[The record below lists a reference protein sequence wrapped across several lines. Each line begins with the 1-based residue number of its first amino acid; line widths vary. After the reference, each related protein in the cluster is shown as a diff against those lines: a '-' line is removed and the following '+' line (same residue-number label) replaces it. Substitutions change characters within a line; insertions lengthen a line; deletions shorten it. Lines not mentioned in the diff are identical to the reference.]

1 MTKNDFFQLMASAG
15 ISPALRKL
23 PAEEPGVQLLLG
35 RIERLRKNLNAGQAT
50 TESAYIERNQIA
62 FALMHWLKDGPPEES
77 PEYGEGLKEI
87 SNQLR
92 GLFGI
97 SAEEEAAAL
106 AAGEGSRRLAEEA
119 RAKYLQSLPEDDLSP
134 LPQGTLSGTNEI
146 RQLVG
151 QSELALAL
159 RHLLAHAEGTSR
171 NAEAAKL
178 AEMFKALRFN
188 EKMGLIAP
196 ESLSMQYH
204 QIAGEILN
212 LLDGPESHPETK
224 GKSWWRR
231 LWG

>member
-15 ISPALRKL
+15 ISPALQKL
-23 PAEEPGVQLLLG
+23 PAKEPEIQLLLG
-35 RIERLRKNLNAGQAT
+35 RIERLEKSLKSGQFT
-50 TESAYIERNQIA
+50 TQGAYIERNRIA
-62 FALMHWLKDGPPEES
+62 YALMHWLKDGPPEES
-77 PEYGEGLKEI
+77 PEHGESLKEI

-92 GLFGI
+92 DLFGI

-106 AAGEGSRRLAEEA
+106 EAGAESQRLAEES

-134 LPQGTLSGTNEI
+134 LPQGTLSGKNEI
-146 RQLVG
+146 RQLVA

-159 RHLLAHAEGTSR
+159 RHLLAHTEGTSR
-171 NAEAAKL
+171 HGEAAKL

-188 EKMGLIAP
+188 EKTGLIAP
-196 ESLSMQYH
+196 EALSMQYH
-204 QIAGEILN
+204 QIAGEILS
-212 LLDGPESHPETK
+212 LLDGPESDPEIK